1 VLGPAFGAPPSKILS
16 SVTKSIRFT
25 PKIAVAGTSWSDWG
39 FDQMTDHAYLACQV
53 GIICGLLFLVA
64 VTAVSQHPQWFG

>member
-1 VLGPAFGAPPSKILS
+1 
-16 SVTKSIRFT
+16 
-25 PKIAVAGTSWSDWG
+25 
-39 FDQMTDHAYLACQV
+39 MTDCAYLTCQV